1 MVKKVY
7 YDYESDILYLVIKEG
22 PVEDTIEAD
31 EDIFVELGKNGE
43 IIGIEIWK
51 ASKNILEPISKT
63 IAIKIKE
70 LITTK

>member
-1 MVKKVY
+1 M
-7 YDYESDILYLVIKEG
+7 VIKEG

-31 EDIFVELGKNGE
+31 EDIFVELGKNSE